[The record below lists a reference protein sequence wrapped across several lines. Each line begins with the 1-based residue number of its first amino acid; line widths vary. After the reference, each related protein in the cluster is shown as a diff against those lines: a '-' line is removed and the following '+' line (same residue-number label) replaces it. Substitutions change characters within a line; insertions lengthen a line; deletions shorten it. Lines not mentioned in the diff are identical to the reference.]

1 MCNRSRIIDIVQF
14 HNYLIL
20 RTNKGACLVYNTQS
34 YKRHM
39 FLNPS
44 KFDVIETVF
53 VNRLNDEVIFVAYRQ
68 QEDVNVLQ
76 CRSIGYAAL
85 VEKDIAKAT
94 LLFRDEVFMAP
105 SYFEFDEY
113 NRIIITYCAQK
124 EYRCV
129 PSLSH

>member
-1 MCNRSRIIDIVQF
+1 M
-14 HNYLIL
+14 
-20 RTNKGACLVYNTQS
+20 YNTQS

-53 VNRLNDEVIFVAYRQ
+53 VNRLNDEVIFVSYRQ